1 MGWCRVIKAL
11 SSCGKEEYFM
21 ADFATPP
28 LGRDQLVLFQEKLDD
43 IIASDHPVRLLDD
56 ILDRLDWKAWEAAY
70 VLVRGQP
77 PIHPRVVAGVI
88 LYGITKRIRTSRALE
103 EALEVRTDFR
113 WLAQGRSIDHT
124 TLSRF
129 RTKNKSLIKE
139 LFVQIALVARNL
151 GYLPLATLGFDG
163 TRMRASN
170 RRSGSRTP
178 EELQKAKVELSK
190 KFDELEAKIALADK
204 QDDEQ
209 FGDTNDRQLSKEL
222 ADVSRR
228 RNRVDAALAEIERL
242 EKADQKIPARVP
254 TTDPQSRI
262 TPNKDGGFAPN
273 YTPTATVDV
282 DSGLIVAAGVIANT
296 DEDKHMIE
304 AVKEVMESFSLEH
317 PPKEL
322 LADGMMSTGENL
334 VDCKEMGI
342 DFYSPIKLGGE
353 PGNPAIRKDLSQA
366 VSSEDV
372 ARLPTTTTKHRDGTT
387 TTQFNKNAFVY
398 DKEKDCYW
406 CPAGKSLPFTN
417 KTSETENGR
426 KRVRLRYLADP
437 QGCAS
442 CQLKSHCIVG
452 ATKQRMVCH
461 EQHESH
467 RVEHANKMA
476 TTESKEKYS
485 RRRHAGERPFATIK
499 SQFGARGFLTRGLT
513 KVSCEWQWLISAF
526 NLQRLMSLITG
537 NAGPPA
543 VATAS

>member
-1 MGWCRVIKAL
+1 
-11 SSCGKEEYFM
+11 M

-28 LGRDQLVLFQEKLDD
+28 LGRDQLVLFPEKLDD

-56 ILDRLDWKAWEAAY
+56 ILDRLDWKAWESAY

-77 PIHPRVVAGVI
+77 PIHPRVIAGVI
-88 LYGITKRIRTSRALE
+88 LYGITRRIRTSRALE
-103 EALEVRTDFR
+103 EALTVRTDFR
-113 WLAQGRSIDHT
+113 WLAQGRLIDHT

-129 RTKNKSLIKE
+129 RTKNNALIKE
-139 LFVQIALVARNL
+139 LFIQIALVARNL

-190 KFDELEAKIALADK
+190 KFDELEAKIAQADK

-228 RNRVDAALAEIERL
+228 RTRVDAALAEIERL
-242 EKADQKIPARVP
+242 EKADQKVPARLP

-304 AVKEVMESFSLEH
+304 AVKEVMESFSLEQ

-334 VDCKEMGI
+334 AECKAMGV
-342 DFYSPIKLGGE
+342 DFYSPIKLGVASE
-353 PGNPAIRKDLSQA
+353 NPAQRDDLSQPVA
-366 VSSEDV
+366 SEDI
-372 ARLPTTTTKHRDGTT
+372 ARLPTTTTKHRDGTM

-406 CPAGKSLPFTN
+406 CPAGTTLPFAN

-426 KRVRLRYLADP
+426 TRIRLRYLADP
-437 QGCAS
+437 KTCAS
-442 CQLKSHCIVG
+442 CPLKSQCI
-452 ATKQRMVCH
+452 ASSTKQRMVCH

-467 RVEHANKMA
+467 RVEHAEKMA
-476 TTESKEKYS
+476 QAESKEKYS

-499 SQFGARGFLTRGLT
+499 SQFGARGFLTRGLK
-513 KVSCEWQWLISAF
+513 KVSCEWHWLTSAF
-526 NLQRLMSLITG
+526 NLHRLMSLIAG

-543 VATAS
+543 ASPAS

>member
-1 MGWCRVIKAL
+1 
-11 SSCGKEEYFM
+11 
-21 ADFATPP
+21 
-28 LGRDQLVLFQEKLDD
+28 VLFQEKLDD

-56 ILDRLDWKAWEAAY
+56 ILDRLDWKAWESAY

-77 PIHPRVVAGVI
+77 PIHPRVIAGVL
-88 LYGITKRIRTSRALE
+88 LYGILKRIRTSRALE

-113 WLAQGRSIDHT
+113 WLAHGRSIDHT

-129 RTKNKSLIKE
+129 RTKNNQLIKE
-139 LFVQIALVARNL
+139 LFVQIALVARTL

-170 RRSGSRTP
+170 RKSGSRTP
-178 EELQKAKVELSK
+178 EELRQAKRELSE
-190 KFDELEAKIALADK
+190 KFDEMEAKIAQADK

-228 RNRVDAALAEIERL
+228 RTKVDAALAEIERL
-242 EKADQKIPARVP
+242 EKAEQKVPARVP

-282 DSGLIVAAGVIANT
+282 DSGLVVAAGVIANT
-296 DEDKHMIE
+296 DEDKHMIA
-304 AVKEVMESFSLEH
+304 AVKEVMESFSLEQ

-334 VDCKEMGI
+334 AECKAMGI

-353 PGNPAIRKDLSQA
+353 ADNPAQRKDLSQA
-366 VSSEDV
+366 VASEDI

-406 CPAGKSLPFTN
+406 CPSGKALPYTG

-426 KRVRLRYLADP
+426 TRIRLRYLADA
-437 QGCAS
+437 QDCAS
-442 CQLKSHCIVG
+442 CAFNSQCIK
-452 ATKQRMVCH
+452 ASTKQRMVCH

-476 TTESKEKYS
+476 QAESKKRYS

-499 SQFGARGFLTRGLT
+499 SQFGVRSFLTRGLA
-513 KVSCEWQWLISAF
+513 KVSCEWHWLASAF
-526 NLQRLMSLITG
+526 NLHRLMSLISG
-537 NAGPPA
+537 NVGPPK
-543 VATAS
+543 VSTAS